1 MDTTA
6 LYDARIELLDFAIDA
21 FGDVP
26 SAEFLSEVRAGVT
39 VPDDEVHP
47 SLDAGFDALE
57 RFVQENADRPVDD
70 LQEELTTEYTRLF
83 VGPRPVVVAHETH
96 YRDDTEFIGEGLAN
110 VEEAYAAAGWKPPE
124 DYPEE
129 NDFVAVE
136 LGFLRNLVRR
146 QRDGQEEAFG
156 YERVFLDEHLLT
168 WVDDLAADVREETD
182 EDLYLAAAGVAEGLV
197 AFEDE
202 LAAQMVS

>member
-1 MDTTA
+1 MDTDA

-26 SAEFLSEVRAGVT
+26 STEFLSAVREEVT

-47 SLDAGFDALE
+47 ALDRGFDALE
-57 RFVQENADRPVDD
+57 RFAERTADRPLDD
-70 LQEELTTEYTRLF
+70 LQDELRSEYTRLF
-83 VGPRPVVVAHETH
+83 VGPRPLVVPHETH
-96 YRDDTEFIGEGLAN
+96 YRDDTEFVGEGLAE
-110 VEEAYAAAGWKPPE
+110 VEESYAAVGWEPPE

-129 NDFVAVE
+129 NDFVSVE

-146 QRDGQEEAFG
+146 QRNGEVEAFG
-156 YERVFLDEHLLT
+156 YERVFLDEHLLR
-168 WVDDLAADVREETD
+168 WIDDFAADVRDETD
-182 EDLYLAAAGVAEGLV
+182 EDLYLAAAGIAEGVV

>member
-57 RFVQENADRPVDD
+57 RFVQEDADRPVDD
-70 LQEELTTEYTRLF
+70 LQEELTIEYTRLF

-96 YRDDTEFIGEGLAN
+96 YRDDTEFIGEGLAD

>member
-1 MDTTA
+1 MDTDA

-21 FGDVP
+21 LGDVP
-26 SAEFLSEVRAGVT
+26 SEAFIADLAEEVT
-39 VPDDEVHP
+39 VPDDEVNP
-47 SLDAGFDALE
+47 ALDEGFDALE
-57 RFVQENADRPVDD
+57 RFAERTADRPADALRED
-70 LQEELTTEYTRLF
+70 LAGEYTRLF
-83 VGPRPVVVAHETH
+83 VGPRPLVVPHETH
-96 YRDDTEFIGEGLAN
+96 YRDDTKFVGEGLAE
-110 VEEAYAAAGWKPPE
+110 VEESYAAVGWEPPE

-146 QRDGQEEAFG
+146 QRNGEVEAFG
-156 YERVFLDEHLLT
+156 YERVFLDEHLLR
-168 WVDDLAADVREETD
+168 WIDDFAADVREETD
-182 EDLYLAAAGVAEGLV
+182 EDLYLAAAGIAEGLV

>member
-1 MDTTA
+1 MDTHA
-6 LYDARIELLDFAIDA
+6 LYEARIELLDFAIDA

-26 SAEFLSEVRAGVT
+26 STEFLSEVREGVT

-57 RFVQENADRPVDD
+57 RFVEANADRPLDD
-70 LQEELTTEYTRLF
+70 LQDELTTEYTRLF

-96 YRDDTEFIGEGLAN
+96 YRDDTKFVGEGLAD

-168 WVDDLAADVREETD
+168 WIDDLAADVREETD
-182 EDLYLAAAGVAEGLV
+182 EDLYLAAAGIAEGVV

-202 LAAQMVS
+202 LVAQMVS

>member
-70 LQEELTTEYTRLF
+70 LQEELTIEYTRLF

-96 YRDDTEFIGEGLAN
+96 YRDDTEFIGEGLAD

>member
-39 VPDDEVHP
+39 VPDDEVSP

-70 LQEELTTEYTRLF
+70 LQDELTTEYTRLF

-96 YRDDTEFIGEGLAN
+96 YRDDTEFIGEGLAD